1 MTPGDGEG
9 DGSATGREQTAR
21 SVAESTS
28 FQEIAAP
35 MDALNFNPTVA
46 RAAPRVDG
54 RAVLRV
60 ERRDGRD
67 RLADL
72 YMRDPLRVL
81 FPRPMDD
88 EPFPAILAT
97 TSGGLVGG
105 DGLAVEIEAG
115 ERAAVQLVG
124 QAAEKIY
131 RSAGAETRM
140 SVSLKAGANALLEV
154 LPQGT
159 ILFDGARLD
168 RRVTVDAAAGAAVLT
183 GEIVSFG
190 RKAMGESFTRGM
202 LRDRWFVRREGKLV
216 WADALM
222 LDGDIAA
229 AMRAQAGFA
238 GATALGTAIVLAPKP
253 AESLDLARSLLESC
267 PEAVRAGASLVGEV
281 LIARFLAGDGAALRA
296 AFGGFWKGMRAGA
309 CGLPER
315 LPTIWQI

>member
-1 MTPGDGEG
+1 
-9 DGSATGREQTAR
+9 
-21 SVAESTS
+21 
-28 FQEIAAP
+28 
-35 MDALNFNPTVA
+35 MDALNSDKTA
-46 RAAPRVDG
+46 TRAVPAVDG
-54 RAVLRV
+54 RATLRV
-60 ERRDGRD
+60 ERRDGGD

-81 FPRPMDD
+81 FPRPQAD

-105 DGLAVEIEAG
+105 DGLTVEIEAG
-115 ERAAVQLVG
+115 EGASLQVVG

-131 RSAGAETRM
+131 RSSGADTRM
-140 SVSLKAGANALLEV
+140 SVALRAGPGALLEV

-168 RRVTVDAAAGAAVLT
+168 RRVTVDAAGDATVLT
-183 GEIVSFG
+183 GEILSFG
-190 RKAMGESFTRGM
+190 RAAMGEKFTRGR
-202 LRDRWFVRREGKLV
+202 LRDRWFVRRGGKLA

-222 LDGDIAA
+222 LDGDIPA
-229 AMRAQAGFA
+229 AMRSPTGFA
-238 GATALGTAIVLAPKP
+238 GATALGTAILLSPKP
-253 AESLDLARSLLESC
+253 SDSLELARGLLESC
-267 PEAVRAGASLVGEV
+267 PDAVRAGASLVGEV

-296 AFGGFWKGMRAGA
+296 AFGAFWKGLRAGA

>member
-1 MTPGDGEG
+1 
-9 DGSATGREQTAR
+9 
-21 SVAESTS
+21 
-28 FQEIAAP
+28 
-35 MDALNFNPTVA
+35 MDALNPNKTA
-46 RAAPRVDG
+46 TRAAPRVDG
-54 RAVLRV
+54 RATLRV
-60 ERRDGRD
+60 ERRDGCD

-81 FPRPMDD
+81 FPRPRDD

-105 DGLAVEIEAG
+105 DGLAVEIAAG
-115 ERAAVQLVG
+115 ERANLQVVG

-131 RSAGAETRM
+131 RSAGPDTRM
-140 SVSLKAGANALLEV
+140 TVSLQAGPGALLEV

-168 RRVTVDAAAGAAVLT
+168 RRVGVDAAADATVLT

-190 RKAMGESFTRGM
+190 RAAMGERFTRGL
-202 LRDRWFVRREGKLV
+202 LRDRWFVRREGKLL

-222 LDGDIAA
+222 LDGDIQAA
-229 AMRAQAGFA
+229 LQAQAGCA
-238 GATALGTAIVLAPKP
+238 GATAMGTAILVSPKAPQ
-253 AESLDLARSLLESC
+253 ALELARSLLESC
-267 PEAVRAGASLVGEV
+267 PETVRSGVSLVGGV

-296 AFGGFWKGMRAGA
+296 AFGVFWKGMRAGA